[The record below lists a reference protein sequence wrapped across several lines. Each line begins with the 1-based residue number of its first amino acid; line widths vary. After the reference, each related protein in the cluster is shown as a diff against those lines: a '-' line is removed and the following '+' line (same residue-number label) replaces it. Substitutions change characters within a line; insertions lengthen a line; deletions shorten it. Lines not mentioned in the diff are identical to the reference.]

1 MRRPDRRHQ
10 PVVSDSSRE
19 SITALGLHGKS
30 DEGIVAL
37 KSGNADG
44 AKALWLV
51 LVNVK

>member
-1 MRRPDRRHQ
+1 MRRTDRRHS
-10 PVVSDSSRE
+10 PVVSDFSRE
-19 SITALGLHGKS
+19 CITTTGLHGKS

-37 KSGNADG
+37 KSGNADE